1 EILFS
6 AAPAYEF
13 CDWGGAHHVGGGS
26 HGSLHASDSLAPLIC
41 AGLSGEIHREQWS
54 IKDVAPLVRAHFGLH
69 PGGVPPA
76 AAGGAGGG
84 RARRRAGPGAP
95 ASPELEA
102 GVPAAVVV
110 VDALDAAGGEIGSGS
125 GD

>member
-1 EILFS
+1 
-6 AAPAYEF
+6 
-13 CDWGGAHHVGGGS
+13 
-26 HGSLHASDSLAPLIC
+26 LIC
-41 AGLSGEIHREQWS
+41 AGLSGEVHREQWS
-54 IKDVAPLVRAHFGLH
+54 IKDVAPLVRAHFGLP
-69 PGGVPPA
+69 PGGVPA
-76 AAGGAGGG
+76 AAAAAAGAGGG

-110 VDALDAAGGEIGSGS
+110 VDALDAAGGEIGPGS